1 MQGPI
6 QMATMALQNVVITGF
21 REDKK
26 TGDWSA
32 DLAYV
37 GGRESVKLI
46 DKSQREKLPVG
57 KFGTVI
63 LEMASKQSI
72 QDYKD
77 GQFISNGWRS
87 DILMDFREGNVTPTF
102 GNNSLKMTVAK

>member
-1 MQGPI
+1 MHEPI
-6 QMATMALQNVVITGF
+6 QLATMALQNVVITGF
-21 REDKK
+21 REDRK
-26 TGDWSA
+26 TGEWSA

-46 DKSQREKLPVG
+46 DKSQKEKLPVG

-63 LEMASKQSI
+63 IEMAPKQSI
-72 QDYKD
+72 QDYKE

-87 DILMDFREGNVTPTF
+87 DILMDFREGNISPTF
-102 GNNSLKMTVAK
+102 ANSSLKMAVK